1 MTNGQTDSESE
12 LRQSVDKCREA
23 EFVRREW
30 LTTLLSRRTMPRN
43 AGLFVALGV
52 TQFRSNV
59 SDAMGRGN
67 ELAHALL
74 GIENDSGCWAPD
86 KLGAIAQSSPTRA
99 PQIALGVVL
108 GGIESHVTKDTWR
121 NPTGIA
127 AAYFAQLV
135 EWGYAASEVEKI
147 VLDAATEK
155 TAESSAAE
163 TAEKP
168 TSE

>member
-1 MTNGQTDSESE
+1 
-12 LRQSVDKCREA
+12 
-23 EFVRREW
+23 
-30 LTTLLSRRTMPRN
+30 MPRN

-67 ELAHALL
+67 ELAYALL
-74 GIENDSGCWAPD
+74 GIENDSGYWAHE
-86 KLGAIAQSSPTRA
+86 KLGAIVQSSPTRA
-99 PQIALGVVL
+99 PQIALAVVL

-121 NPTGIA
+121 DPTGIA

-135 EWGYAASEVEKI
+135 EWGYAASEVEQI

-155 TAESSAAE
+155 VDGSSAAE
-163 TAEKP
+163 TAGEP

>member
-1 MTNGQTDSESE
+1 
-12 LRQSVDKCREA
+12 
-23 EFVRREW
+23 
-30 LTTLLSRRTMPRN
+30 MPRN
-43 AGLFVALGV
+43 AALFVALGV

-74 GIENDSGCWAPD
+74 GIE
-86 KLGAIAQSSPTRA
+86 
-99 PQIALGVVL
+99 
-108 GGIESHVTKDTWR
+108 SHVTKDTRR

-135 EWGYAASEVEKI
+135 EWGYAASEVEQI
-147 VLDAATEK
+147 VLDATEK

-163 TAEKP
+163 TAEEQ